1 MRKKAAIVVVGLALV
16 AAVTSWMRGSGNG
29 GPEGT
34 LTASGTVEA
43 TDARLGFLVAGR
55 IEQIGVAEGERVSA
69 GDTLARLDAREL
81 DARVRAA
88 RADAEAAAAALAELR
103 AGARTQEIASAEA
116 AAQAAESRATEARA
130 NATRARRLFDGGA
143 VSQQALDRA
152 VTEARAAEAAATQA
166 REALDLTREGP
177 RQETVQAAQ
186 ARLSQ
191 ALARQESAEVA
202 REHAT
207 VVAPFDGI
215 VTVRHRE
222 PGETV
227 GPGIPVLTLLDP
239 DDRWVRIY
247 VREDRLGAVGL
258 GATARIVSDTYPDR
272 VIEGEVV
279 FIGTE
284 AEFTPRNVQTA
295 EERVRLVYPVKV
307 RVTDDPDAVLKPGL
321 PADVTLDVAG
331 A

>member
-1 MRKKAAIVVVGLALV
+1 MRRKAGITVVGLGLV
-16 AAVTSWMRGSGNG
+16 AALGLWLTKGGNG
-29 GPEGT
+29 DTAGT

-43 TDARLGFLVAGR
+43 TDVRLGFLVAGR
-55 IEQIGVAEGERVSA
+55 IEEVTVAEGQRVSA

-81 DARVRAA
+81 NARLQAA
-88 RADAEAAAAALAELR
+88 QADSDAAAAALDELR
-103 AGARTQEIASAEA
+103 AGARIQEVASAEA
-116 AAQAAESRATEARA
+116 AVAAAESRATEAGE

-143 VSQQALDRA
+143 ISRQTLDRA
-152 VTEARAAEAAATQA
+152 LTEARAAEATATQA
-166 REALDLTREGP
+166 RETLDLTREGP
-177 RQETVQAAQ
+177 RQETLRAAR
-186 ARLSQ
+186 ARLAQ
-191 ALARQESAEVA
+191 ALARQESAKVA

-227 GPGIPVLTLLDP
+227 GPGTPVLTLLDP

-247 VREDRLGAVGL
+247 VREDRLGSVRL
-258 GATARIVSDTYPDR
+258 GAAARIVSDTYPDR
-272 VIEGEVV
+272 VIDGEVV

-307 RVTDDPDAVLKPGL
+307 RVTNDPAAVLKPGL
-321 PADVTLDVAG
+321 PADVTLEAEG
-331 A
+331 T

>member
-1 MRKKAAIVVVGLALV
+1 MKKKAAIAVVGLVLV
-16 AAVTSWMRGSGNG
+16 ATATFWMRGNADH
-29 GPEGT
+29 PADDV

-43 TDARLGFLVAGR
+43 TEARLGFLVAGR
-55 IEQIGVAEGERVSA
+55 IQRVLVSEGDGVDV
-69 GDTLARLDAREL
+69 GDTLAQLDTREL

-103 AGARTQEIASAEA
+103 AGARAQEIASAEA
-116 AAQAAESRATEARA
+116 AVAAAEGRAAEAEANAARA
-130 NATRARRLFDGGA
+130 RQLFEGGA
-143 VSQQALDRA
+143 VSRQSLDRA
-152 VTEARAAEAAATQA
+152 ITEARAAEAAATQA
-166 REALDLTREGP
+166 REHLDLTREGP
-177 RQETVQAAQ
+177 RPETLSAAQ

-202 REHAT
+202 RDDAT
-207 VVAPFDGI
+207 VTAPFAGT

-227 GPGIPVLTLLDP
+227 GPGTPVLTLSDP

-247 VREDRLGAVGL
+247 VREDRLGSVRL
-258 GATARIVSDTYPDR
+258 GAAARIVSDTYPDR
-272 VIEGEVV
+272 VIDGEVV

-307 RVTDDPDAVLKPGL
+307 RITNDREAILKPGL
-321 PADVTLDVAG
+321 PADVTLETG
-331 A
+331 GP